1 MFKKEYLI
9 KYIKLVDK
17 EKTHRTVIDIGVSAN
32 NAWEKTTQQ
41 ESNFNGLAL
50 EDIKKL

>member
-17 EKTHRTVIDIGVSAN
+17 EKTHRTVIAIGVSGVVVAGSKYY
-32 NAWEKTTQQ
+32 KTQ
-41 ESNFNGLAL
+41 
-50 EDIKKL
+50 K